1 MLAHKSRTSCVW
13 LAAVAA
19 VALAGFALPTAP
31 AEAREEVKVNIMISP
46 EGSGPYNAFAVLQTR
61 AKDNHP
67 WLRPIAIETPGF
79 NYNVSF
85 MAKSP
90 DKWKNTVFG
99 SGSVVEWAAANGLA
113 PFYKK
118 PLEEVKNY
126 RIIGIMGV
134 TGNVFVTF
142 DDAIQNPNDFVG
154 KNVVTGLLTQNEWGM
169 HHRMLLDGW
178 GLTKK
183 LKSYSALGP
192 RANIQAL
199 IDGRADVGAL
209 VLFSPSSFDK
219 VITPGPFK
227 TISATKRK
235 FHFVNIP
242 ENMIR
247 DYNKKTGAIFE
258 VRKYMPGMIPGQ
270 TKAFTTFGDRLL
282 LSAHKDFPE
291 ELAYEFAKLWIKM
304 APIVAKVNAMGK
316 MWDGKTLAS
325 AVEGMKDRL
334 HPGALRAY
342 KELGLVK

>member
-1 MLAHKSRTSCVW
+1 MFKIRSLLKDSLSST
-13 LAAVAA
+13 
-19 VALAGFALPTAP
+19 FALFAVVGLTIAASP
-31 AEAREEVKVNIMISP
+31 ADARDEVKVNIMISP
-46 EGSGPYNAFAVLQTR
+46 EGSGPYNAFAVMQTR

-67 WLRPIAIETPGF
+67 WLRPIAVETPGF

-85 MAKSP
+85 ISKSP
-90 DKWKNTVFG
+90 DKWKNTIFG

-118 PLEEVKNY
+118 PLEEVENY
-126 RIIGIMGV
+126 KIIGIMGI

-142 DDAIQNPNDFVG
+142 DDAIQSPNDFVG

-192 RANIQAL
+192 RANVQAV
-199 IDGRADVGAL
+199 IDGRADIGAL

-227 TISATKRK
+227 TVAATKRK
-235 FHFVNIP
+235 FHFVDIP
-242 ENMIR
+242 EKMIM

-258 VRKYMPGMIPGQ
+258 VRKYKAGMIPGQ

-291 ELAYEFAKLWIKM
+291 ELAYEFAKLWVKM
-304 APIVAKVNAMGK
+304 APIVAKVNAMGR

>member
-1 MLAHKSRTSCVW
+1 MLTHKSRTSCLW

-99 SGSVVEWAAANGLA
+99 SGSVVEWAAGNGLA

-154 KNVVTGLLTQNEWGM
+154 KNVPTSLLEVIKVQC
-169 HHRMLLDGW
+169 RD
-178 GLTKK
+178 
-183 LKSYSALGP
+183 
-192 RANIQAL
+192 
-199 IDGRADVGAL
+199 IDGEDSVLMMEVDDV
-209 VLFSPSSFDK
+209 
-219 VITPGPFK
+219 
-227 TISATKRK
+227 
-235 FHFVNIP
+235 
-242 ENMIR
+242 
-247 DYNKKTGAIFE
+247 
-258 VRKYMPGMIPGQ
+258 VRQ
-270 TKAFTTFGDRLL
+270 HD
-282 LSAHKDFPE
+282 
-291 ELAYEFAKLWIKM
+291 
-304 APIVAKVNAMGK
+304 
-316 MWDGKTLAS
+316 DGG
-325 AVEGMKDRL
+325 E
-334 HPGALRAY
+334 
-342 KELGLVK
+342 

>member
-1 MLAHKSRTSCVW
+1 MSAHDRSARRRFRLAVGL
-13 LAAVAA
+13 LALVAVG
-19 VALAGFALPTAP
+19 VVP
-31 AEAREEVKVNIMISP
+31 ASARDEVSVNIMISP
-46 EGSGPYNAFAVLQTR
+46 EGSGPYNAFAVMQTR

-67 WLRPIAIETPGF
+67 WLRPVAVETPGF
-79 NYNVSF
+79 NYNVNF
-85 MAKSP
+85 MARSP

-99 SGSVVEWAAANGLA
+99 SGSVVEWAAAKGLS

-118 PLEEVKNY
+118 PLGEVKNY
-126 RIIGIMGV
+126 KIIGIMGV

-142 DDAIQNPNDFVG
+142 DDKIQGPNDFVG
-154 KNVVTGLLTQNEWGM
+154 RNVVTGLLTQNEWGM

-178 GLTKK
+178 GLTTK

-209 VLFSPSSFDK
+209 VLFSPSDFSK

-227 TISATKRK
+227 TVRATKRK
-235 FHFVNIP
+235 FQFVNIP
-242 ENMIR
+242 EKMIT

-258 VRKYMPGMIPGQ
+258 VRKYTSKMIPGQ

-282 LSAHKDFPE
+282 LSAHKEFPE
-291 ELAYEFAKLWIKM
+291 ELAYEFAKLWVKM

-316 MWDGKTLAS
+316 MWDGKTLSS
-325 AVEGMKDRL
+325 AVKGMKDRI

-342 KELGLVK
+342 KELGLIK